1 MVQQIF
7 RGNMEIRKNKIQN
20 IHEIK
25 KIIKYSVK
33 NKIDSF
39 DLAYSYISDTRI
51 LNELSKTKL
60 NLISKIS
67 IKDLKFS
74 KDFRLVYEN
83 LKKYLKK
90 QNFLFGHFYFMIS
103 KILKLKEI
111 ELRLLNY

>member
-1 MVQQIF
+1 MKLIVGTANFQ
-7 RGNMEIRKNKIQN
+7 RKYGIRKNKIQN

-90 QNFLFGHFYFMIS
+90 NFLFDTFIS
-103 KILKLKEI
+103 WYQ
-111 ELRLLNY
+111 RF